1 MIKMV
6 EIELKFTGTEQISK
20 QKPFE
25 DTEFLYLSTNTLF
38 GEKLNQIR
46 EELKTWNIDEHQ
58 LGDAY
63 FADAIAMEDK
73 TIFSLRMSYR
83 SMPPLSKDESTQL
96 LYDIIESFTVYL
108 NEIEWMK
115 ED

>member
-1 MIKMV
+1 MA

-25 DTEFLYLSTNTLF
+25 DSEFMYLTTKTMF
-38 GEKLNQIR
+38 GEKLHKII

-58 LGDAY
+58 LGEAY
-63 FADAIAMEDK
+63 FADAREVGDK
-73 TIFSLRMSYR
+73 TIFSLRMTYR